1 MAQTSMDRAKALQEN
16 GVHLPVPESVDIGP
30 EVDLNRICGANVT
43 IYPGCRIYGADTCIA
58 AGARI
63 GAEAPATVENCW
75 IGPEVAL
82 KGGFFSGAVFLN
94 RASCGSCS
102 HVRSGTILEEG
113 ATIAH
118 SVGIKQTILFPHVTL
133 GSLINFCDCFMA
145 GGTDARNH
153 SEVGSSYIH
162 FNYTPQQDK
171 ATPSLIGDVPGG
183 VMLDK
188 PPVFLGGQ
196 GGLVG
201 PCRLAYGITVAAG
214 TICRKDETR
223 PDRLIFGGS
232 GRSGNIAYKPSAYRN
247 VRRILA
253 NNLFYI
259 GNLLALGQWYRQV
272 RSRFISDRYPALL
285 HEGLLTVLDQAV
297 AERIKRLDGFME
309 NLQKADTRSPLPAK
323 RSAILE
329 ILNSYQSRENICPD
343 DGREAQA
350 RFLEGLPPDL
360 QGETLD
366 PWGPYLSVIKSLPHS
381 VKSCGSQWLQ
391 AVVDQVVQAVLD
403 AVPEYGKKKGS

>member
-1 MAQTSMDRAKALQEN
+1 MAQTSLDRKKVLQES
-16 GVHLPVPESVDIGP
+16 GVHLPVPETVDIGP
-30 EVDLNRICGANVT
+30 EVDPDRICGENVT
-43 IYPGCRIYGADTCIA
+43 IYPGSRIYGEKTCIA

-113 ATIAH
+113 ASIAH

-145 GGTDARNH
+145 GGTDAKNH

-201 PCRLAYGITVAAG
+201 PCRLGYGVTVAAG

-223 PDRLIFGGS
+223 PNRLIFGGS
-232 GRSGNIAYKPSAYRN
+232 GRGGNIAYKPAAYRN
-247 VRRILA
+247 VRRILI
-253 NNLFYI
+253 NNLVYI
-259 GNLLALGQWYRQV
+259 GNLLALGQWYRHV
-272 RSRFISDRYPALL
+272 RSRFISDHYSALL
-285 HEGLLTVLDQAV
+285 HEGLVTVLDQAA
-297 AERIKRLDGFME
+297 AERIKRLEGFME
-309 NLQKADTRSPLPAK
+309 NLEKADTGSPLPAK
-323 RSAILE
+323 RSAVLE
-329 ILNSYQSRENICPD
+329 ILNSYQGRENICPD
-343 DGREAQA
+343 DGQDLRA
-350 RFLEGLPPDL
+350 RFLEGLPRDL
-360 QGETLD
+360 EGETSD
-366 PWGPYLSVIKSLPHS
+366 WWGPYLAAIQSLPPS
-381 VKSCGSQWLQ
+381 VKSCGSRWLQ
-391 AVVDQVVQAVLD
+391 AVVDRVVQAVLD
-403 AVPEYGKKKGS
+403 AVPEYGKKKGN